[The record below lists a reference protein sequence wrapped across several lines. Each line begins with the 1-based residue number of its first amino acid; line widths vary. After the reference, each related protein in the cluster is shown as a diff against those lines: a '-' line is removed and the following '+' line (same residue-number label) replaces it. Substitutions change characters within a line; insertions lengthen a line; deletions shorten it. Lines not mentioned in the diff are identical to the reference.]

1 MVVDK
6 VEKMEHQFIL
16 LVLELVESPGNQDYL
31 IHKKMLFCKLAIL
44 ILLK

>member
-6 VEKMEHQFIL
+6 AEKMEHQFML
-16 LVLELVESPGNQDYL
+16 LGLEMVESPGNQENL